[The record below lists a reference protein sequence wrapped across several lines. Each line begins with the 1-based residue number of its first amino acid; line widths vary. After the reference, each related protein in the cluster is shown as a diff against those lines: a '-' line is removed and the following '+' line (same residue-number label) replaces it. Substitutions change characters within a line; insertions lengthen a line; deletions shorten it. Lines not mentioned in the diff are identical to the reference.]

1 MNFINI
7 IRNIKEDYGL
17 KKHFLTLELTEG
29 IAIDNLDEAVRKFHE
44 LRDLGIRLSLD
55 DFGTGYSS
63 LSHLKR
69 LPIDEL
75 KIDKSFVF
83 DIEDDPQ
90 NALLIKAI
98 IKIAHQFDLEVV
110 AEGVESK
117 EQLEFLKVEHC
128 NIYQGYY
135 YSKPIPL
142 DQLKK
147 LIQGAN

>member
-1 MNFINI
+1 MN
-7 IRNIKEDYGL
+7 L
-17 KKHFLTLELTEG
+17 
-29 IAIDNLDEAVRKFHE
+29 
-44 LRDLGIRLSLD
+44 
-55 DFGTGYSS
+55 YSS

-90 NALLIKAI
+90 NALLIKTI

-117 EQLEFLKVEHC
+117 EQLDFLKSEHC

-147 LIQGAN
+147 LIQDANKKI